1 MLRIHTALTTLF
13 LLLIGAMTGTAV
25 RGQGQ
30 VAPPARS
37 IASMPERL
45 TEMRHHFVE
54 VTVAHEAL
62 IRGDLAAARES
73 ARELSVLPIPPRVP
87 ASAGPYVALIR
98 DAGRRTMTAPSLAAA
113 AVEVS
118 TMLSLCGDCHRS
130 VGISPVPT
138 PTAPKPDVGGIVGHM
153 LEHQRAAD
161 DLLRGL
167 VIPSTSEWTRG
178 AGRLAAAPLHNEDLL
193 PDRRMTGDIRQAES
207 RVHALADRA
216 KNAGNANERAALY
229 GELLGNCAQCHGLHR
244 LVWGPRSTR

>member
-1 MLRIHTALTTLF
+1 MLLAAAT
-13 LLLIGAMTGTAV
+13 TGTVV

-30 VAPPARS
+30 APPPNRS
-37 IASMPERL
+37 ITSMPERL
-45 TEMRHHFVE
+45 AEMRHHFVE

-62 IRGDLAAARES
+62 IRGDLAAVREP

-98 DAGRRTMTAPSLAAA
+98 DAGRRTITAPTLTAAA
-113 AVEVS
+113 LEVS

-138 PTAPKPDVGGIVGHM
+138 PGAAKPDVGGIVGHM

-178 AGRLAAAPLHNEDLL
+178 AGRLAAAPLHNADLL
-193 PDRRMTGDIRQAES
+193 PDRRMTDDIRKAES

-216 KNAGNANERAALY
+216 AKAGNPNERAAVY